1 MIIFFISLSYLNM
14 LFSFVM
20 FCAISYDLYNIK
32 NVKNT
37 YGGVLLLVKLQAEAP
52 NREVPNCK
60 DFIYS

>member
-1 MIIFFISLSYLNM
+1 M